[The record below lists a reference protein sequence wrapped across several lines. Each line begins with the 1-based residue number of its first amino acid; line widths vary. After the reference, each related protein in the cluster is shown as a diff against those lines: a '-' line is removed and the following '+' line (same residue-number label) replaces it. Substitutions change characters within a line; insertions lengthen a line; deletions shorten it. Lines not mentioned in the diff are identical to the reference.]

1 MRTTLPFIFA
11 AWIVMSTLSCAQ
23 VGKDSM
29 SPAQLAPGVSQ
40 KLVLEANM
48 GAPPPVGWKWR
59 VQERTRPKG
68 GDVTRHTDSALYYT
82 LEETHELVRG
92 DTVETFPRGQAV
104 FVPAGLEHIHRML
117 PLGSALRTFEIY
129 FAPGDG
135 SRPSQG
141 ADVRPLYFSEKAM
154 EVVPGVTYTI
164 RVVEVTLLPG
174 ARRDLTPRELQINY
188 VLEGVMTRRA
198 GDQVLSVRAELRPE
212 TPDRRYAL
220 YGIQRERDANA
231 LVGGGSCTRTGV
243 GFCSTSLTETRAG
256 YSLLPREKGIFPI
269 VEFVARS
276 RLPAMFPFL
285 RTSYGHT
292 ISAKQRLGAHLT
304 SEATQV
310 LGLHETEKEVGHE
323 RHPSKR

>member
-1 MRTTLPFIFA
+1 MRTILPFMFA
-11 AWIVMSTLSCAQ
+11 AWIVMPTVSCAQ
-23 VGKDSM
+23 IGKDSA
-29 SPAQLAPGVSQ
+29 SPEQLAPGVSQ
-40 KLVLEANM
+40 KPVLEASL
-48 GAPPPVGWKWR
+48 GTAPPVGWKWR

-135 SRPSQG
+135 SRPSPA

-198 GDQVLSVRAELRPE
+198 GDQVLRYESSSVLKLPIGG
-212 TPDRRYAL
+212 TPFTASNESAVPMRL
-220 YGIQRERDANA
+220 
-231 LVGGGSCTRTGV
+231 LVVDLVPVPASA
-243 GFCSTSLTETRAG
+243 SAP
-256 YSLLPREKGIFPI
+256 PR
-269 VEFVARS
+269 
-276 RLPAMFPFL
+276 
-285 RTSYGHT
+285 
-292 ISAKQRLGAHLT
+292 
-304 SEATQV
+304 
-310 LGLHETEKEVGHE
+310 
-323 RHPSKR
+323 